1 MIDFQFDSIANVEL
15 DSKRLIQ
22 AVIKTLDILKK
33 PDMDITLRLI
43 DDDEMHQ
50 LNQTFRGEDKTTDVL
65 SFNQDIQDP
74 ETGRF
79 YLGDILISVPKAS
92 NQAEEH
98 AHSLEDEITFLSIHG
113 TLHLLGYDHYT
124 EDEKAI
130 MWPLQDKIFAIV
142 QGENDQ
148 IED

>member
-1 MIDFQFDSIANVEL
+1 MIDFQFDSTSKVEL

-43 DDDEMHQ
+43 DDGEMHQ

-65 SFNQDIQDP
+65 SFNQDVQDP

-79 YLGDILISVPKAS
+79 YLGDILISVPKG
-92 NQAEEH
+92 N
-98 AHSLEDEITFLSIHG
+98 HSSRRT
-113 TLHLLGYDHYT
+113 Y
-124 EDEKAI
+124 
-130 MWPLQDKIFAIV
+130 PLAR
-142 QGENDQ
+142 G
-148 IED
+148 

>member
-1 MIDFQFDSIANVEL
+1 MIDFQFDSTANVEL
-15 DSKRLIQ
+15 DSKQLIQ

-65 SFNQDIQDP
+65 SFNQDVQDP
-74 ETGRF
+74 ETGRY
-79 YLGDILISVPKAS
+79 YLGDILISVPKAAS
-92 NQAEEH
+92 QAEEH

-124 EDEKAI
+124 EEEKAI

>member
-1 MIDFQFDSIANVEL
+1 
-15 DSKRLIQ
+15 
-22 AVIKTLDILKK
+22 
-33 PDMDITLRLI
+33 MDITLRLI

-79 YLGDILISVPKAS
+79 YLGDILISVPKAAI
-92 NQAEEH
+92 QAEEH
-98 AHSLEDEITFLSIHG
+98 AHSLEDEITLLSIHG

-124 EDEKAI
+124 EEEKAI
-130 MWPLQDKIFAIV
+130 MWPLQDKIFSIV

>member
-1 MIDFQFDSIANVEL
+1 MIDFQFDSTAKVEL

-113 TLHLLGYDHYT
+113 MLHLLGYDHYT
-124 EDEKAI
+124 EEEKAI
-130 MWPLQDKIFAIV
+130 MWPLQDKIFSIV
-142 QGENDQ
+142 QGKNDQ

>member
-1 MIDFQFDSIANVEL
+1 MIDFQFDSTANVEL

-33 PDMDITLRLI
+33 PDIDITLRLI

-65 SFNQDIQDP
+65 SFNQDVQDP
-74 ETGRF
+74 ETGRY
-79 YLGDILISVPKAS
+79 YLGDILISVPKAA
-92 NQAEEH
+92 NQAQEH

-124 EDEKAI
+124 EEEKAI
-130 MWPLQDKIFAIV
+130 MWPLQDKIFSIV
-142 QGENDQ
+142 QGEYDQ

>member
-1 MIDFQFDSIANVEL
+1 MIDFQFDSTANVEL

-65 SFNQDIQDP
+65 SFNQDVQDP

-79 YLGDILISVPKAS
+79 YLGDILISVPKATS
-92 NQAEEH
+92 QAEEH

-124 EDEKAI
+124 EEEKAI
-130 MWPLQDKIFAIV
+130 MWPLQDKIFSIV